1 MAEPGGGDEDGGEP
15 DEGELG
21 DEEVGGLVVE
31 LAEGRWQG
39 EDGDGHDV
47 DQEGEAGGVP
57 NVDGPDWQL
66 IAAGEP
72 GNGEGGEA
80 GEDVPVSAFPCH
92 LHRDVSGL
100 ITEVEED
107 LDGDSEGLIAD

>member
-21 DEEVGGLVVE
+21 DEDVGGLVVE

-39 EDGDGHDV
+39 ENGDGHDV

-57 NVDGPDWQL
+57 
-66 IAAGEP
+66 
-72 GNGEGGEA
+72 
-80 GEDVPVSAFPCH
+80 
-92 LHRDVSGL
+92 
-100 ITEVEED
+100 
-107 LDGDSEGLIAD
+107 